1 MYKTGIPMTMDN
13 PTAMVKIPASTIK
26 IRVSVSNQ
34 STSMVTTIQK
44 YPFNVLKFELISC

>member
-1 MYKTGIPMTMDN
+1 MTMDN

-26 IRVSVSNQ
+26 IRVSVSSQ

-44 YPFNVLKFELISC
+44 YPFNVRKFELISC